1 MLKEILLSILIATPL
16 GWAAVIGLIWIVWRV
31 VKKVNMWRL
40 AWEAA
45 QDPDEDELDAD
56 WEEVVYQ

>member
-31 VKKVNMWRL
+31 IKEVNMWRL

-45 QDPDEDELDAD
+45 QDPDEDELDAE
-56 WEEVVYQ
+56 WEEVVYK

>member
-1 MLKEILLSILIATPL
+1 MLKEVLLSVLFATPL
-16 GWAAVIGLIWIVWRV
+16 GWAAVIGVIWLVWRV
-31 VKKVNMWRL
+31 TKEVRIWRP

-56 WEEVVYQ
+56 WEEVVYR